1 MTVQEWL
8 RLTISRLQ
16 ARKNRARDSHQKASI
31 GGQICMAH
39 RALNIIEAHTIPA
52 TWHPI
57 NPADPATLPGED
69 DADER
74 GMVWVSFS
82 GDSSHSMSHW
92 QCVTDR
98 FVSTVTLK
106 PIYATHWSPRIKQV
120 PPVWE
125 SDPRTPHST

>member
-57 NPADPATLPGED
+57 NPADPATLPGRMMRMNVEWFGC
-69 DADER
+69 R
-74 GMVWVSFS
+74 SL
-82 GDSSHSMSHW
+82 
-92 QCVTDR
+92 VT
-98 FVSTVTLK
+98 
-106 PIYATHWSPRIKQV
+106 H
-120 PPVWE
+120 
-125 SDPRTPHST
+125 RTA

>member
-8 RLTISRLQ
+8 RQTISRLQ
-16 ARKNRARDSHQKASI
+16 DRKNRARDSHQKASI

-57 NPADPATLPGED
+57 NPADPTTLPGD
-69 DADER
+69 GDANER
-74 GMVWVSFS
+74 GYIWYRFRNGAVRALTISRVLSMEKRL
-82 GDSSHSMSHW
+82 GDHW
-92 QCVTDR
+92 APR
-98 FVSTVTLK
+98 F
-106 PIYATHWSPRIKQV
+106 KQV

-125 SDPRTPHST
+125 DAQQ